1 MGGQYESEGKMG
13 ESMHETFAFPV
24 VSLLILN
31 AAGEVLLQER
41 WKSGDPFHGY
51 LELPQGRLK
60 RSETLLECARRELEE
75 ETGLTEF
82 QPLEVV
88 ENEVLE
94 ETSVQSL
101 QGAIVSLVGRETY
114 LAVSVVGSAK
124 GEPHHS
130 HEAQR
135 HAWYTP
141 SEVRQLLLAHRVFP
155 LNVPMLRSFAA
166 SDS

>member
-1 MGGQYESEGKMG
+1 MV

-31 AAGEVLLQER
+31 EAGEVLLQER
-41 WKSGDPFHGY
+41 WKPGDQFHGY
-51 LELPQGRLK
+51 LELPQGRLR

-75 ETGLTEF
+75 ETGLTDF
-82 QPLEVV
+82 QPIEAVG
-88 ENEVLE
+88 NEVLE
-94 ETSVQSL
+94 EASVQSL
-101 QGAIVSLVGRETY
+101 KEAIVSLVGRETY

-130 HEAQR
+130 SEARRHE
-135 HAWYTP
+135 WYAP
-141 SEVRQLLLAHRVFP
+141 SDVRQLLLAHRVFP
-155 LNVPMLRSFAA
+155 LNVPMLRSFAS